1 MPLELD
7 LQVASAAPDLPS
19 EAQFRAWC
27 ELALRQRPESELTIR
42 LVDEAEGLELNSTY
56 RHKDYATNVLSFPA
70 DVPDELLDIPLL
82 GDLVICAPVVAREAL
97 EQRKPLQAHWA
108 HLVIHGCLHLLG
120 YDHIDDAEAEEMET
134 LERELLAELGH
145 PDPYACDDEEP
156 PSKEKMSEDRS
167 SNGHKSWLDKIT
179 QAFAHEPRNRQEL
192 LELLRDAHDNK
203 LLDSEALSIVEGAIQ
218 VADLQVR
225 DIMVPRSQMMSI
237 RSTQTPKEF
246 LPAIIEAAHSR
257 YPVVGESL
265 DDVMGVL
272 LAKDLLPLILH
283 NDERPFDIKELLRP
297 ATFVPE
303 SKRLNVL
310 LREFRANR
318 NHMAI
323 VIDEYGGVAGLV
335 TIEDVLEQIVG
346 DIEDE
351 HDVEE
356 DSYIKPLPSGDFIV
370 KALTPVD
377 AFNDFFGSEFS
388 DEEFDTVGGLVMS
401 AFGHLPKRNEVV
413 ELGEFRF
420 RVLNADSRRVHLLRL
435 SPLQN

>member
-1 MPLELD
+1 
-7 LQVASAAPDLPS
+7 
-19 EAQFRAWC
+19 
-27 ELALRQRPESELTIR
+27 
-42 LVDEAEGLELNSTY
+42 
-56 RHKDYATNVLSFPA
+56 
-70 DVPDELLDIPLL
+70 
-82 GDLVICAPVVAREAL
+82 
-97 EQRKPLQAHWA
+97 
-108 HLVIHGCLHLLG
+108 
-120 YDHIDDAEAEEMET
+120 
-134 LERELLAELGH
+134 
-145 PDPYACDDEEP
+145 
-156 PSKEKMSEDRS
+156 MSEDRS

-356 DSYIKPLPSGDFIV
+356 DS
-370 KALTPVD
+370 
-377 AFNDFFGSEFS
+377 
-388 DEEFDTVGGLVMS
+388 
-401 AFGHLPKRNEVV
+401 
-413 ELGEFRF
+413 
-420 RVLNADSRRVHLLRL
+420 
-435 SPLQN
+435 